1 MNNPASYLRLGA
13 LALFWGASF
22 LLIKL
27 GLEAMSPTQIAF
39 ARIVLG
45 ALTLLAIC
53 AVRGLRIPGDRNLW
67 KHVAVAALLSNA
79 LPWVLL
85 AAGEQSVESGLAG
98 VLNATTPLWTVLFG
112 LLAGREALPP
122 RRAAGLLLGF
132 LGVLV
137 IFAPW
142 QGGGLLSWGVLSCV
156 AAAASY
162 GIGFVYTGRFITGRG
177 TPPLALA
184 GMQLTAAIGFSLLA
198 LPIGGLRLVHW
209 NPVALLAILALG
221 VVGTGIGFA
230 LNYRLIGD
238 EGATTASTVTYIMPA
253 FSVLLGWILLG
264 EQLPFR
270 VLLGMAVVLV
280 GVAMTHRKGSGQGM
294 LRGRVRGAFMRGSQL
309 YAELATNHPMK

>member
-1 MNNPASYLRLGA
+1 MNNPTSYLRLGA

-27 GLEAMSPTQIAF
+27 GLEALSPTQIAL

-53 AVRGLRIPGDRNLW
+53 AVRGLRIPGDRVLW
-67 KHVAVAALLSNA
+67 RHVAVAAVFANA

-85 AAGEQSVESGLAG
+85 AVGEQTVESGLAG

-142 QGGGLLSWGVLSCV
+142 QGGGMLGWGVLACV
-156 AAAASY
+156 AASASY

-184 GMQLTAAIGFSLLA
+184 SMQLTAAIGFSVLA
-198 LPIGGLRLVHW
+198 LPLDGLRMVHW
-209 NPVALLAILALG
+209 EPVALLAVLTLG

-238 EGATTASTVTYIMPA
+238 EGATTASTVTYVMPI
-253 FSVLLGWILLG
+253 FSVLLGWLLLG
-264 EQLPFR
+264 EQLPLR
-270 VLLGMAVVLV
+270 VILGMVVVLLG
-280 GVAMTHRKGSGQGM
+280 VALTHRKTPGAPA
-294 LRGRVRGAFMRGSQL
+294 LLTRAGRSFARASEL
-309 YAELATNHPMK
+309 YADLARNHPMK

>member
-1 MNNPASYLRLGA
+1 MNNPTSYLRLGA

-27 GLEAMSPTQIAF
+27 GLEALSPTQIAL

-53 AVRGLRIPGDRNLW
+53 AVRGLRIPGDRDLW
-67 KHVAVAALLSNA
+67 RHIAVAAVFANA

-85 AAGEQSVESGLAG
+85 AVGEQSVESGLAG
-98 VLNATTPLWTVLFG
+98 ALNATTPLWTVLFG

-122 RRAAGLLLGF
+122 RRAAGLLIGF

-142 QGGGLLSWGVLSCV
+142 QGGGMLGWGVLACV
-156 AAAASY
+156 AASASY

-184 GMQLTAAIGFSLLA
+184 SMQLTAAIGFSLLA
-198 LPIGGLRLVHW
+198 LPIDGLRMVHW
-209 NPVALLAILALG
+209 EPVALLAVLALG

-238 EGATTASTVTYIMPA
+238 EGATTASTVTYIMPI
-253 FSVLLGWILLG
+253 FSVLLGWLLLG

-280 GVAMTHRKGSGQGM
+280 GVALTHRKSSGPSIGT
-294 LRGRVRGAFMRGSQL
+294 RIWTAFTRASHL
-309 YAELATNHPMK
+309 YADLATNHPMK

>member
-1 MNNPASYLRLGA
+1 MNNPTSYLRLAA

-27 GLEAMSPTQIAF
+27 GLEALSPTQIAL

-45 ALTLLAIC
+45 ALTLLAIF

-67 KHVAVAALLSNA
+67 RHVAVAAVFANA

-85 AAGEQSVESGLAG
+85 AVGEQSVESGLAG

-142 QGGGLLSWGVLSCV
+142 QGDGMLGWGVLACI

-184 GMQLTAAIGFSLLA
+184 SMQLTAAIGFSLLA
-198 LPIGGLRLVHW
+198 LPIDGLRMVHW
-209 NPVALLAILALG
+209 NPVALLAVFALG

-238 EGATTASTVTYIMPA
+238 EGPTTASTVTYVMPI
-253 FSVLLGWILLG
+253 FSVLLGWLLLG

-270 VLLGMAVVLV
+270 VLVGMAVVLV
-280 GVAMTHRKGSGQGM
+280 GVALTHRKAAGPSANRFWTA
-294 LRGRVRGAFMRGSQL
+294 LTRASHL
-309 YAELATNHPMK
+309 YADLASNHPMK

>member
-1 MNNPASYLRLGA
+1 MNNPTSYLRLGA

-27 GLEAMSPTQIAF
+27 GLEALSPTQLAL

-45 ALTLLAIC
+45 ALTLLVIC
-53 AVRGLRIPGDRNLW
+53 AVRGLRMPGDRNLW
-67 KHVAVAALLSNA
+67 RHVAVAAVFANA

-85 AAGEQSVESGLAG
+85 AVGEQSVESGLAG
-98 VLNATTPLWTVLFG
+98 VINATTPLWTVLFG

-122 RRAAGLLLGF
+122 HRAAGLLAGF

-142 QGGGLLSWGVLSCV
+142 QGGGLLGWGVLACV

-184 GMQLTAAIGFSLLA
+184 SMQLTAAIGFSLLA
-198 LPIGGLRLVHW
+198 LPIDGLRMVHW
-209 NPVALLAILALG
+209 NPVALLAVFALG

-238 EGATTASTVTYIMPA
+238 EGPTTASTVTYVMPI
-253 FSVLLGWILLG
+253 FSVLLGWLLLG

-270 VLLGMAVVLV
+270 VLLGMAVVLI
-280 GVAMTHRKGSGQGM
+280 GVALTHRKPPGPAGNRFWTGFT
-294 LRGRVRGAFMRGSQL
+294 RASQL
-309 YAELATNHPMK
+309 YADLASNHPMK

>member
-1 MNNPASYLRLGA
+1 MNNPTSYLRLGA

-27 GLEAMSPTQIAF
+27 GLEALSPTQIALG
-39 ARIVLG
+39 RIVLG

-53 AVRGLRIPGDRNLW
+53 AVRGLRTPGDRTLW
-67 KHVAVAALLSNA
+67 RHVAVAAVFANA

-85 AAGEQSVESGLAG
+85 GIGEQSVESGLAG

-142 QGGGLLSWGVLSCV
+142 QGSGMLGWGVLACV
-156 AAAASY
+156 AASASY

-184 GMQLTAAIGFSLLA
+184 SMQLTAAIGFSVLA
-198 LPIGGLRLVHW
+198 LPIDGLRMVHW
-209 NPVALLAILALG
+209 NPVALLAVLALG

-238 EGATTASTVTYIMPA
+238 EGPTTASTVTYVMPV
-253 FSVLLGWILLG
+253 FSVLLGWLLLG
-264 EQLPFR
+264 EQLPLR
-270 VLLGMAVVLV
+270 VLLGMVIVLL
-280 GVAMTHRKGSGQGM
+280 GVALTHRRTSGPSATGRLRAFFRRGSGI
-294 LRGRVRGAFMRGSQL
+294 
-309 YAELATNHPMK
+309 YAELATNHPAK

>member
-1 MNNPASYLRLGA
+1 MNNPTSYVRLGA

-27 GLEAMSPTQIAF
+27 GLEALSPTQIALG
-39 ARIVLG
+39 RIVLG

-53 AVRGLRIPGDRNLW
+53 AVRGLRIPRDRDLW
-67 KHVAVAALLSNA
+67 RHIAVAAVFANA

-85 AAGEQSVESGLAG
+85 AVGEQSVESGLAG

-122 RRAAGLLLGF
+122 RRAAGLLIGF

-142 QGGGLLSWGVLSCV
+142 QGGGTLGWGVLACI
-156 AAAASY
+156 AASASY

-184 GMQLTAAIGFSLLA
+184 SMQLTAAIGFSLLA
-198 LPIGGLRLVHW
+198 LPIDGLRVVHW
-209 NPVALLAILALG
+209 DPVALLAVLALG

-238 EGATTASTVTYIMPA
+238 EGATTASTVTYIMPI
-253 FSVLLGWILLG
+253 FSVLLGWLLLD
-264 EQLPFR
+264 EQLPLR
-270 VLLGMAVVLV
+270 VLLGMAVVLA
-280 GVAMTHRKGSGQGM
+280 GVALTHRTSSGPSIAA
-294 LRGRVRGAFMRGSQL
+294 RARTAFDRASRL
-309 YAELATNHPMK
+309 YADLATNHPMK